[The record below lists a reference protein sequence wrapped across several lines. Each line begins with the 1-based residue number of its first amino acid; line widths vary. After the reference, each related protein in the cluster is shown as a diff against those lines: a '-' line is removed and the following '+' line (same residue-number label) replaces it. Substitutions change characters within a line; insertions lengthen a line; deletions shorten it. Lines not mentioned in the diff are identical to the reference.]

1 MRLKQPLPRS
11 EELLGQIKLAL
22 TPDWRK
28 LLICVDGAN
37 GLGKSS
43 LASWLAWQLSAV
55 AIHLDLYVIPDSRP
69 LQWRTDDL
77 QRTIDAR
84 LRIGPAIVEG
94 VLVLNALEVVKFS
107 PDFLIFVEGGSPSF
121 RLEPEIEA
129 YNAQRRPRDRANFTL
144 QGFDDP
150 PEVGD
155 KL

>member
-22 TPDWRK
+22 TPDCRK
-28 LLICVDGAN
+28 PLICVDGAN

-94 VLVLNALEVVKFS
+94 VLVLNALEVVKLS
-107 PDFLIFVEGGSPSF
+107 PDFLIFVEGGSPSL

-150 PEVGD
+150 LEVGD

>member
-84 LRIGPAIVEG
+84 LQ
-94 VLVLNALEVVKFS
+94 N
-107 PDFLIFVEGGSPSF
+107 
-121 RLEPEIEA
+121 
-129 YNAQRRPRDRANFTL
+129 
-144 QGFDDP
+144 
-150 PEVGD
+150 
-155 KL
+155 